1 MRPPNMIRRSLFFF
15 GRILRLGVSA
25 SAREQFVMALL
36 LLLLAVFLLWVK
48 F

>member
-1 MRPPNMIRRSLFFF
+1 MIRRTLLFF

-25 SAREQFVMALL
+25 SAREQFAMVLILL
-36 LLLLAVFLLWVK
+36 VLAAILLWIH